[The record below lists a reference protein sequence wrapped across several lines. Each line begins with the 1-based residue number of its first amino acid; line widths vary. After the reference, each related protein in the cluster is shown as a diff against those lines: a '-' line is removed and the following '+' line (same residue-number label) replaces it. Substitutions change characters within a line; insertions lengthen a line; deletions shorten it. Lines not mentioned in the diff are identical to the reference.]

1 MTNVL
6 IELNKSSNLMSKD
19 LPTKKV
25 TLETSEAPQE
35 QPQVQ
40 PKNSYVVPKGEEGI
54 FHVELEPRS
63 GRFDTETGRKRHK
76 EFVQKFHPRD
86 FALQISTNDRGEP
99 VFATV
104 GWRMNKIL
112 HIPDAKFLTGV
123 VVNVVKEKK
132 AVKVPIAE
140 AIEFIQ
146 KMIKEQ
152 GN

>member
-1 MTNVL
+1 ML
-6 IELNKSSNLMSKD
+6 KD

-86 FALQISTNDRGEP
+86 FASQISTNDRGEP

-123 VVNVVKEKK
+123 VVNVVKGR
-132 AVKVPIAE
+132 V
-140 AIEFIQ
+140 
-146 KMIKEQ
+146 
-152 GN
+152 

>member
-1 MTNVL
+1 
-6 IELNKSSNLMSKD
+6 MSKD

-40 PKNSYVVPKGEEGI
+40 PKNSYVVPNGEEGI

-63 GRFDTETGRKRHK
+63 GRFDTDTGRKRHK
-76 EFVQKFHPRD
+76 AFIQKFHPGD

-123 VVNVVKEKK
+123 VVNVSKVVGEKGSRTVKVE
-132 AVKVPIAE
+132 KVPIAE
-140 AIEFIQ
+140 ALKFINE
-146 KMIKEQ
+146 MIKAQDAEAKQ
-152 GN
+152 

>member
-1 MTNVL
+1 
-6 IELNKSSNLMSKD
+6 MSKD

-86 FALQISTNDRGEP
+86 FAQQISTNDRGEP

>member
-1 MTNVL
+1 
-6 IELNKSSNLMSKD
+6 MSQD
-19 LPTKKV
+19 QPIKKA
-25 TLETSEAPQE
+25 TSATPEAPKE
-35 QPQVQ
+35 SPQ
-40 PKNSYVVPKGEEGI
+40 PKASGYVVPKGEDGI

-63 GRFDTETGRKRHK
+63 GRFDTETGKKRHK
-76 EFVQKFHPRD
+76 AFVQKFHPRD

-112 HIPDAKFLTGV
+112 HIPAPNFLEGI

-140 AIEFIQ
+140 ALDFLAKI
-146 KMIKEQ
+146 IKAQDEEAKQ
-152 GN
+152 

>member
-1 MTNVL
+1 M
-6 IELNKSSNLMSKD
+6 
-19 LPTKKV
+19 
-25 TLETSEAPQE
+25 
-35 QPQVQ
+35 
-40 PKNSYVVPKGEEGI
+40 
-54 FHVELEPRS
+54 ELEPRS

-112 HIPDAKFLTGV
+112 HIPDAKFLEGV